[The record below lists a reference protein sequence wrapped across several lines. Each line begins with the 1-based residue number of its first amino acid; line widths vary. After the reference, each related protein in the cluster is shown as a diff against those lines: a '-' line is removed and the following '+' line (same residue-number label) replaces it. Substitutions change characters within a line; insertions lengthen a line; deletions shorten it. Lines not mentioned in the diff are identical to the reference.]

1 MGFRR
6 AKIIGPFLLVVVIS
20 LGLFSW
26 NQLDMRTQLAMDR
39 TATLGKLSEQEE
51 ISEAELI
58 AAFNQTK
65 DEMNYSKGAD
75 LEEKYGMTPGKTI
88 YDQLV
93 QSFLLRNV
101 AISLVTLL
109 TLLSLFLWNLRGQ
122 RKLKEEL
129 AYAEDQYQTEKSQY
143 AVLLQRTRQEDSQIK
158 SSITDIAHQLK
169 TPVASLKLSM
179 DIALSENYSPAER
192 QEFSQQAAVQ
202 INKLNLMLDGLA
214 KISQMET
221 DLIQIK
227 PQKYSLK
234 QLVSEAI
241 NSVIIKA
248 LEKDIEIELVSLE
261 EVPIFVDRK
270 WTLEAISNVLENAI
284 KYSPPQTTIQVRANS
299 LITYVVLEILDEGPG
314 IPKEEQTHIYQRF
327 FRGKNSEQVE
337 GSGVGLYLTRKI
349 IEEQG
354 GAIVAKNRQ
363 SQGTN
368 FQLTFPLAH

>member
-6 AKIIGPFLLVVVIS
+6 AKIIGPFLLVIVIS

-58 AAFNQTK
+58 AAFNQKK

-88 YDQLV
+88 YDQLF

-314 IPKEEQTHIYQRF
+314 IPKEEHTHIYQRF

-363 SQGTN
+363 GQGTN

>member
-26 NQLDMRTQLAMDR
+26 NQMDMRTQLAMDR

-58 AAFNQTK
+58 AAFNQKK

-109 TLLSLFLWNLRGQ
+109 ILLSLLLWNLRGQ

-227 PQKYSLK
+227 PQKYPLK

-248 LEKDIEIELVSLE
+248 LEKDIEIELVSLD

>member
-58 AAFNQTK
+58 AAFNQKK
-65 DEMNYSKGAD
+65 DEMNYFKGAD
-75 LEEKYGMTPGKTI
+75 LEEKYGMTPEKTS

-101 AISLVTLL
+101 AISLATLL
-109 TLLSLFLWNLRGQ
+109 TLLSLFLWNLREQ

-248 LEKDIEIELVSLE
+248 LEKDIEIELVSLD

-363 SQGTN
+363 GQGTN

>member
-65 DEMNYSKGAD
+65 DEINYSKGAD

-227 PQKYSLK
+227 PQKYPLK

-248 LEKDIEIELVSLE
+248 LEKDIEIELVSLD

-354 GAIVAKNRQ
+354 GAIVAKKSTGSRY
-363 SQGTN
+363 
-368 FQLTFPLAH
+368 

>member
-6 AKIIGPFLLVVVIS
+6 AKIIGPFLLVIVIS

-314 IPKEEQTHIYQRF
+314 IPKEEHTHIYQRF

-363 SQGTN
+363 GQGTN

>member
-39 TATLGKLSEQEE
+39 TATLGKLSEQEV

-109 TLLSLFLWNLRGQ
+109 TLLCLFLWNLRGQ

-129 AYAEDQYQTEKSQY
+129 AYTEDQYQTEKSQY

-227 PQKYSLK
+227 PQKYPLK

-248 LEKDIEIELVSLE
+248 LEKNIEIELVSLD
-261 EVPIFVDRK
+261 EVTIFVDRK

-363 SQGTN
+363 GQGTN